1 MREGRSK
8 YSSKAGDSMKALSM
22 NDVDLNGKR
31 VVMRLDLNVPMKNGV
46 ISNDKRIRAV
56 LPTIRLALD
65 RGASVIALSHLGRPV
80 EGEFDESFSLR
91 PVAVRLGELLGI
103 PVRFVE
109 DPFAGLDI
117 RPGEV
122 VLCENVRFLK
132 GEKKNNPEL
141 AAKLAGLGDVYVM
154 DAFGAAHRAH
164 ASTEGA
170 IRAAKQAVAGPL
182 LLAEMEAATQ
192 VLEHPTR
199 PLYAIVGGSKVSTKL
214 TVLENLIK
222 HVDGMIVGGGIAN
235 TFMLAA
241 GMNMGRSLV
250 EEDLVPEAKRLME
263 LAASRGVKLPLPL
276 DVVVA
281 PGLDQPEKAEVKM
294 ASELG
299 PEDCVLDIA
308 EGSVKN
314 YAAMLAD
321 AGTIVWNGPLGA
333 FETVPFDR
341 GSRAVAEIL
350 AASPAYTLVCGGDSI
365 AAVEG
370 FGLGD
375 KMDYLS
381 TGGGAFMEVLEG
393 KTLPS
398 VAALADRAAC

>member
-1 MREGRSK
+1 MREARSK

-117 RPGEV
+117 RPGEI

>member
-1 MREGRSK
+1 
-8 YSSKAGDSMKALSM
+8 MKALSM

-141 AAKLAGLGDVYVM
+141 AAKMAGLGDVNVL

>member
-1 MREGRSK
+1 
-8 YSSKAGDSMKALSM
+8 MKALSM

-299 PEDCVLDIA
+299 PEDCVLEIA

>member
-1 MREGRSK
+1 MREARSK

>member
-1 MREGRSK
+1 
-8 YSSKAGDSMKALSM
+8 MKALSM
-22 NDVDLNGKR
+22 NDVDLAGKR

-46 ISNDKRIRAV
+46 ISSDKRIRAV

-65 RGASVIALSHLGRPV
+65 RGACVIALSHLGRPV
-80 EGEFDESFSLR
+80 EGEFDEAFSLK
-91 PVAVRLGELLGI
+91 PVAARLGELLGMS
-103 PVRFVE
+103 VRFVA

-122 VLCENVRFLK
+122 ALCENVRFLK

-170 IRAAKQAVAGPL
+170 IRAAKTAVAGPL

-192 VLEHPTR
+192 VLEHPKR

-214 TVLENLIK
+214 TVLENLLRN
-222 HVDGMIVGGGIAN
+222 VDGLIVGGGIAN
-235 TFMLAA
+235 TFMLAS
-241 GMNMGRSLV
+241 GMDMGNSLV
-250 EEDLVPEAKRLME
+250 EEELVPDARRLME
-263 LAASRGVKLPLPL
+263 LAAARGVKLPLPS

-281 PGLDQPEKAEVKM
+281 PGLNQPEKAEVKK
-294 ASELG
+294 AGEVKPG
-299 PEDCVLDIA
+299 DCVLDIA
-308 EGSVKN
+308 EGSVQE
-314 YAAMLAD
+314 YAAMLSD

-333 FETVPFDR
+333 FETKPFDQ
-341 GSRAVAEIL
+341 GSRGVAAVL

-365 AAVEG
+365 AAVES

-375 KMDYLS
+375 RMDYLS

-393 KTLPS
+393 KVLPS
-398 VAALADRAAC
+398 VAALADRIRS